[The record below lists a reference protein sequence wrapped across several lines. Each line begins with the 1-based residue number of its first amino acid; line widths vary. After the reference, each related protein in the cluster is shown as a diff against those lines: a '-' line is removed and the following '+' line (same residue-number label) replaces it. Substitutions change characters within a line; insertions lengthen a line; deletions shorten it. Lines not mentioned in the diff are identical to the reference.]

1 MADGVAATREEIER
15 ERLALNSTLDR
26 LEAKVH
32 DELNWRS
39 RLKRQA
45 PKLIVVGVGVAAVAT
60 AGLVAAKVIRD
71 RRRKDIVTRLRGVV
85 SFDDL
90 KAEIQSVREELAKR
104 RAGKPTDN
112 EPLWSKIAIKAAVAG
127 ATAASTYAARQMVD
141 KYDAGE
147 PSDVKPGEAAGR
159 AAAAV

>member
-1 MADGVAATREEIER
+1 MADGVTAAKAEIER
-15 ERLALNSTLDR
+15 ERAALNTTLDR

-32 DELNWRS
+32 RDLDWKT

-45 PKLIVVGVGVAAVAT
+45 PKLIAVGAGVAAVAA
-60 AGLVAAKVIRD
+60 AGLIAAKVIRE
-71 RRRKDIVTRLRGVV
+71 RRRKDIVSRLKDVV

-90 KAEIQSVREELAKR
+90 KGELQNMREELANR

-112 EPLWSKIAIKAAVAG
+112 EPLWSKVAIKAAVAG
-127 ATAASTYAARQMVD
+127 ATAASTYAARQMVH

-147 PSDVKPGEAAGR
+147 PTDVKPGEAAGR
-159 AAAAV
+159 AAKAI